1 MLHSRIVPLA
11 VAISVGCGDQDGSES
26 DFVAEEQWLSEPA
39 YEFGGALDG
48 DALFGRIH
56 VRVAADGHRVFVLEP
71 FESKVSVWTPAG
83 RRLFDLGGTGEGPG
97 DFMFPYR
104 IDVDGSGFLV
114 RDQQRFSYFSHEGIL
129 MRTVPSPPASVGY
142 QGFPITADV
151 LLADGSFLGIPN
163 IPASVRLGLWGD
175 DPMNA
180 LPVLRIHESGR
191 RWLVEEVFSRNVRNL
206 TLAIP
211 IGDGY
216 YFAAQ
221 PYSDADWHLLDR
233 EAGSVVVARLA
244 GDDLQAGEVELI
256 EASASGE
263 TVWRRR
269 LGLKPIRLGEVT
281 LDDAIDGLA
290 GAVKREEE
298 TTPGILGGRSA
309 RDLAR
314 EALYAPEFLPSVAK
328 FALTSSGEVW
338 LQTRELSDSLSVWY
352 SIKRGD
358 KESSPRRVLLPG
370 WFALTDA
377 TDSHVWGVLEDE
389 LGVNHVVG
397 RRLVPTS

>member
-1 MLHSRIVPLA
+1 MPQLRIIPLA
-11 VAISVGCGDQDGSES
+11 VAVLVGCGDHHGSES
-26 DFVAEEQWLSEPA
+26 GFVAEEQWISESA

-56 VRVAADGHRVFVLEP
+56 VRVAADGQRVFVLEP
-71 FESKVSVWTPAG
+71 FESRVSVWTPAG
-83 RRLFDLGGTGEGPG
+83 RRLLDLGGTGQGPG

-104 IDVDGSGFLV
+104 IDMDESGFLV
-114 RDQQRFSYFSHEGIL
+114 RDQQRFSYFSHEGKL
-129 MRTVPSPPASVGY
+129 LRTVPNPPASVGY
-142 QGFPITADV
+142 QGFPITTDV

-180 LPVLRIHESGR
+180 LPVLRIHESGQQ
-191 RWLVEEVFSRNVRNL
+191 WLLEEVYTRNVRNL
-206 TLAIP
+206 TLAVP
-211 IGDGY
+211 LGDGY

-233 EAGSVVVARLA
+233 ETGSVVVARLT

-269 LGLKPIRLGEVT
+269 LGFRPIRLGEVMVDNT
-281 LDDAIDGLA
+281 IDGLIK
-290 GAVKREEE
+290 AVNREEE
-298 TTPGILGGRSA
+298 ITPGILGGRSA

-314 EALYAPEFLPSVAK
+314 EALYVPEYLPSLAK
-328 FALTSSGEVW
+328 FVLTSSGEAW
-338 LQTRELSDSLSVWY
+338 LQTRERSDSLSVWY
-352 SIKRGD
+352 SIKRGNED
-358 KESSPRRVLLPG
+358 SPPRRVLLPNR
-370 WFALTDA
+370 FALTDA
-377 TDSHVWGVLEDE
+377 TATHVWGVLEDE
-389 LGVNHVVG
+389 LGTNYVAG
-397 RRLVPTS
+397 RRLVPSS